1 MEIVERVKAVLLRPK
16 KTFETIKTESATTQ
30 DLILNYL
37 AILAVIPAVAS
48 IIGMS
53 VVGVSVPFMRTVRFS
68 LMNSLSRAIVQYA
81 LTLVGVYVLGLI
93 INALAPTFS
102 GVKNN
107 IQALK
112 IAVYCATPTLV
123 AGILYIVPAL
133 GVLVIIAGLYG
144 LYLLYLAIPVM
155 MECPRE
161 KALVYTVAV
170 IVVNIIIS
178 IIIGALAGAAT
189 ATGFGF
195 RFLG

>member
-1 MEIVERVKAVLLRPK
+1 MDIVGRVKAVLLRPK
-16 KTFETIKTESATTQ
+16 ETFQLIKTESATTQ
-30 DLILNYL
+30 DLIFSYL
-37 AILAVIPAVAS
+37 AILAVVPAVAS

-53 VVGVSVPFMRTVRFS
+53 VVGVSVPFMRAFRFP
-68 LMNSLSRAIVQYA
+68 LINSLSRAIVQYV
-81 LTLVGVYVLGLI
+81 LTLVGAYVLGLI

-123 AGILYIVPAL
+123 AGILHIVPAL

-155 MECPRE
+155 MECPKE
-161 KALVYTVAV
+161 KALVYTVTV
-170 IVVNIIIS
+170 IVVNIVIS
-178 IIIGALAGAAT
+178 IIIGAIAGAIT
-189 ATGFGF
+189 ASRFGF
-195 RFLG
+195 RFL

>member
-1 MEIVERVKAVLLRPK
+1 MNIVDRVKAVLLKPK
-16 KTFETIKTESATTQ
+16 ETFELIKTESATTQ

-53 VVGVSVPFMRTVRFS
+53 VVGVSVPFLRMVRFP
-68 LMNSLSRAIVQYA
+68 LMSSLSRAIVQYI
-81 LTLVGVYVLGLI
+81 LTLVGAYVLGLI

-112 IAVYCATPTLV
+112 IAVYCATPTIV
-123 AGILYIVPAL
+123 AGIFYIVPAL

-144 LYLLYLAIPVM
+144 LYLLYLAIPIM

-161 KALVYTVAV
+161 KALVYTVTV
-170 IVVNIIIS
+170 IVVNIVIS
-178 IIIGALAGAAT
+178 IIIGTIAGAAT

-195 RFLG
+195 RFL

>member
-1 MEIVERVKAVLLRPK
+1 MDIVGRVKAVLLRPK
-16 KTFETIKTESATTQ
+16 ETFQLIKTESATTQ
-30 DLILNYL
+30 DLIFSYL
-37 AILAVIPAVAS
+37 AILAVVPAVAS

-53 VVGVSVPFMRTVRFS
+53 VVGVSVPFMRAFRFP
-68 LMNSLSRAIVQYA
+68 LINSLSRAIVQYV
-81 LTLVGVYVLGLI
+81 LTLVGAYVLGLI

-123 AGILYIVPAL
+123 AGILHIIPAL

-155 MECPRE
+155 MECPKE
-161 KALVYTVAV
+161 KALVYTVTV
-170 IVVNIIIS
+170 IVVNIVIS
-178 IIIGALAGAAT
+178 IIIGAIAGAIT
-189 ATGFGF
+189 ASGFGF
-195 RFLG
+195 RFL

>member
-1 MEIVERVKAVLLRPK
+1 MDIVGRVKAVLLRPK
-16 KTFETIKTESATTQ
+16 ETFQLIKTESATTQ
-30 DLILNYL
+30 DLIFSYL
-37 AILAVIPAVAS
+37 AILAVVPAVAS

-53 VVGVSVPFMRTVRFS
+53 VVGVSVPFMRAFR
-68 LMNSLSRAIVQYA
+68 LPLINSLSRAIVQYV
-81 LTLVGVYVLGLI
+81 LTLVGAYVLGLI

-123 AGILYIVPAL
+123 AGILHIVPAL

-155 MECPRE
+155 MECPKE
-161 KALVYTVAV
+161 KALVYTVTV
-170 IVVNIIIS
+170 IVVNIVIS
-178 IIIGALAGAAT
+178 IIIGAIAGAIT
-189 ATGFGF
+189 TSGFGF
-195 RFLG
+195 RFL